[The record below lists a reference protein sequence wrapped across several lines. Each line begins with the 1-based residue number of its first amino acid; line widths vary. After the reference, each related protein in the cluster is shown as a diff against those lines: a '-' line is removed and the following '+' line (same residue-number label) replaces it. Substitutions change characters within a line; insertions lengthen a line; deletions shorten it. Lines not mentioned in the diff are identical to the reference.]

1 MEIKKG
7 GLTIGVLCYVVWGI
21 LPAYWNLLGGV
32 NSLLILCFRIVFSL
46 VFTIAMLLI
55 SGRMRVFLQTIK
67 DKTAMRYLIP
77 ASVLITFS
85 WGLFI
90 WAVNNEHIL
99 DTSLA
104 YYINPLVSFLFGI
117 IIFKEKSTKLQLAAV
132 ALAFTGMLI
141 SVIAYGSFPFI
152 SLSLALVFAAYGV
165 MKKKAG
171 ADPLSGIAIE
181 SLIMIP
187 FTLVFVLLFMAD
199 DISAASITELLLLIG
214 GGALT
219 AIPLAMYARA
229 VNELPYL
236 VIGFLQYICPSM
248 SLVYGLM
255 RGETLSGP
263 RIVSFMFVGPA
274 LIVFSI
280 ALIISHK
287 KSKTAVYAAP
297 PEQRQ

>member
-7 GLTIGVLCYVVWGI
+7 GLTLGVLCYVVWGI

-67 DKTAMRYLIP
+67 DKAAMRYLIP
-77 ASVLITFS
+77 ASVLITLS

-152 SLSLALVFAAYGV
+152 SLSLALLFAAYGV

-187 FTLVFVLLFMAD
+187 FTLVFVIMFMAD

-274 LIVFSI
+274 LIIFSI

-287 KSKTAVYAAP
+287 KSKTAVINT
-297 PEQRQ
+297 